1 MKLMDGINL
10 LSNAKVQKLNEIGFE
25 PFVLLFLITLITSF
39 FITFAYQ
46 FFYGHRNTGSQLHR
60 SFPIL
65 MISITAIFLC
75 LQFSIPLSLGLLGA
89 LSIVRFRTPIKEA
102 EEVSFILVIIALSIC
117 FATFNFKFA
126 YIILFFVMVALIIL
140 NKTKLKFL
148 QSKKGGAITLS
159 FNPNE
164 NDSINNDLTKFFKRN
179 EKSLKVDAI
188 NKSQNL
194 FSYSLKFGELEEND
208 ALKWVEEISA
218 IHQDIAVNIYF
229 NKSSFFS

>member
-1 MKLMDGINL
+1 MKIIDGINL

-25 PFVLLFLITLITSF
+25 PFVLLFLVTLITSF

-126 YIILFFVMVALIIL
+126 YIILFFVIIALFLL

-148 QSKKGGAITLS
+148 QSKKGGAITVS
-159 FNPNE
+159 FNPSQG
-164 NDSINNDLTKFFKRN
+164 DSINNQLADFIKKN

-188 NKSQNL
+188 NKTTNL
-194 FSYSLKFGELEEND
+194 FSYSLKFSELNENQ
-208 ALKWVEEISA
+208 ALKWVDEIST
-218 IHQDIAVNIYF
+218 INNDISVNIYF